1 MFTAP
6 EIPAN
11 PPRRHRQGM
20 TLLEVVVGLVILGLM
35 AGAIYGIVSGSV
47 ESTATLAAAQTE
59 QRRMETFLERTR
71 LALAHFPELA
81 TLELKIVESE
91 PLRQEFIV
99 RGVPD
104 AWIWGP
110 NPRWDRAVITLCP
123 RPWEETRAAKAAVST
138 KGAGGSAGI
147 GALAPERYSLAMSV
161 PDFYRTTDDGEP
173 VPESPVKSQQGN
185 QLVKPDDQGRFWA
198 DLLPEVAR
206 VEWRFWDPAKKIW
219 LDHSPPARPPL
230 IELLLFMPGRTTAE
244 RIVFSIH

>member
-6 EIPAN
+6 EILTN
-11 PPRRHRQGM
+11 PQHRPRQGM
-20 TLLEVVVGLVILGLM
+20 TLLEVVVGLAILALM
-35 AGAIYGIVSGSV
+35 AGAIYAIVSGSV
-47 ESTATLAAAQTE
+47 ESTSTLAAAQTE

-81 TLELKIVESE
+81 SLELKILESE
-91 PLRQEFIV
+91 PLRQEFTV

-110 NPRWDRAVITLCP
+110 NPRWDRAVVTLCP
-123 RPWEETRAAKAAVST
+123 RPWEEERAAKAAAYT
-138 KGAGGSAGI
+138 KAGV

-173 VPESPVKSQQGN
+173 VPESPMKSQQGN

-206 VEWRFWDPAKKIW
+206 VEWRFWDPSKKIW
-219 LDHSPPARPPL
+219 LDQSPPGRPPL
-230 IELLLFMPGRTTAE
+230 IELLLFMPGRTTPE
-244 RIVFSIH
+244 RVVFSIN